1 MKNNV
6 KLWCI
11 PGKLLLMFWH
21 GILFVKLTDDR
32 GKFVKSKWW
41 CHASFSCV
49 LHLWSSFYYCVY
61 AYMAMGS
68 INFLNS
74 VVVSKVSFF
83 VADNSNKTRHL
94 FHYLEDLFCSN
105 CRYISGNAFFF
116 VYIVCFSWPTFMM
129 IKSKEIYKL
138 RYFSTLEVL

>member
-1 MKNNV
+1 MSWF
-6 KLWCI
+6 LA
-11 PGKLLLMFWH
+11 LLHCLKVGGIVAQLHILMFWH
-21 GILFVKLTDDR
+21 GILFFELTDDR

-83 VADNSNKTRHL
+83 VADNSNNTRHL

-105 CRYISGNAFFF
+105 CRYISGNAFFLC
-116 VYIVCFSWPTFMM
+116 ILCASPGPLSWW
-129 IKSKEIYKL
+129 
-138 RYFSTLEVL
+138 

>member
-1 MKNNV
+1 
-6 KLWCI
+6 
-11 PGKLLLMFWH
+11 MFWH
-21 GILFVKLTDDR
+21 GILFFELTDDR

-105 CRYISGNAFFF
+105 CRYISGNAFFLC
-116 VYIVCFSWPTFMM
+116 ILCASPWPTFMM
-129 IKSKEIYKL
+129 IKSKDIYTAL
-138 RYFSTLEVL
+138 LFNFGSFVNMLWLALI